1 MKVHN
6 AVIVKEELINIAAL
20 TKLVNNYCSTYIIEE
35 ESLPI
40 ESLLIEINIIKPEV
54 ISVDLK
60 PLIMAEVILA
70 VSKIVKTIEKE
81 DFIDLNISSEIDH
94 LNFNSK
100 LSGFVAISS
109 MDEISFLKMEDI
121 MFCKAD
127 GRYTRFYLANG
138 TSCISSRNLGDYEDR
153 VLDDS
158 CFFRIHHSYI
168 INMRFVARI
177 NKRSGI
183 TCEMINGLSIPISK
197 RRQDEFSKF
206 IGIKM

>member
-6 AVIVKEELINIAAL
+6 AIIVKEELINIAAL

-40 ESLLIEINIIKPEV
+40 ESLLIEINIIKPEI

-70 VSKIVKTIEKE
+70 VSKIVKKIEKD
-81 DFIDLNISSEIDH
+81 DFIDLNISSEVDH
-94 LNFNSK
+94 LNLKSK
-100 LSGFVAISS
+100 LRGYVAIASI
-109 MDEISFLKMEDI
+109 DEISFLKMEDI

-138 TSCISSRNLGDYEDR
+138 TSCMSSRNIGDYEDR
-153 VLDDS
+153 ILDES
-158 CFFRIHHSYI
+158 CFFRIHNSYI

-177 NKRSGI
+177 NKREGI
-183 TCEMINGLSIPISK
+183 SCEMINGLSIPISK
-197 RRQDEFSKF
+197 RRQDDFSKF
-206 IGIKM
+206 MGLKM

>member
-35 ESLPI
+35 KSLPI
-40 ESLLIEINIIKPEV
+40 ESLLIEINISKPEM
-54 ISVDLK
+54 ISVELK

-70 VSKIVKTIEKE
+70 VSKIVKKIEKD
-81 DFIDLNISSEIDH
+81 DFIDLNISSEVDH
-94 LNFNSK
+94 LNLKSK
-100 LSGFVAISS
+100 LSGYVAIASI
-109 MDEISFLKMEDI
+109 DEISFLKMEDI

-138 TSCISSRNLGDYEDR
+138 TSCMSSRNIGDYEDR
-153 VLDDS
+153 ILDES
-158 CFFRIHHSYI
+158 CFFRIHNSYI

-177 NKRSGI
+177 NKREGI
-183 TCEMINGLSIPISK
+183 SCEMLNGLSIPISK
-197 RRQDEFSKF
+197 RRQDDFSKF
-206 IGIKM
+206 MGLKM

>member
-20 TKLVNNYCSTYIIEE
+20 TKLVNNYCSTYVIEE

-70 VSKIVKTIEKE
+70 VSKIVKNIEKD
-81 DFIDLNISSEIDH
+81 DFIDLNISSEVDH
-94 LNFNSK
+94 LNLNSK
-100 LSGFVAISS
+100 LSGYVAIASI
-109 MDEISFLKMEDI
+109 DEINFLKMEDI

-127 GRYTRFYLANG
+127 GKYTRFYLANG
-138 TSCISSRNLGDYEDR
+138 TTCMSSRNLGDYEDR
-153 VLDDS
+153 ILDES
-158 CFFRIHHSYI
+158 CFFRIHNSYI

-177 NKRSGI
+177 NKREGI
-183 TCEMINGLSIPISK
+183 SCEMKNGLTIPISK
-197 RRQDEFSKF
+197 RRQEEFSKF
-206 IGIKM
+206 IGLKM

>member
-6 AVIVKEELINIAAL
+6 AIIVKEELINIAAL

-40 ESLLIEINIIKPEV
+40 ESLLIEINIIKPEI

-70 VSKIVKTIEKE
+70 VSKIVKKIEKD
-81 DFIDLNISSEIDH
+81 DFIDLNISSEVDH
-94 LNFNSK
+94 LNLKSK
-100 LSGFVAISS
+100 LRDYVAIASI
-109 MDEISFLKMEDI
+109 DEISFLKMEDI

-127 GRYTRFYLANG
+127 GKYTRFYLANG
-138 TSCISSRNLGDYEDR
+138 TSCISSRNIGDYEDR
-153 VLDDS
+153 ILDES
-158 CFFRIHHSYI
+158 CFFRIHNSYI

-177 NKRSGI
+177 NKREGI
-183 TCEMINGLSIPISK
+183 SCEMLNGLSIPISK
-197 RRQDEFSKF
+197 RRQDDFSKF
-206 IGIKM
+206 MGLKM